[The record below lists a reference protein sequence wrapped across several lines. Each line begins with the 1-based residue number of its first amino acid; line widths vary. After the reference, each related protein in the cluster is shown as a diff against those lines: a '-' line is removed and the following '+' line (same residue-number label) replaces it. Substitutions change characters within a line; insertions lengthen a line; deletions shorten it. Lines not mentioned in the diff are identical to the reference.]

1 MCVVE
6 PSLDVCV
13 TLGGTAPPAE
23 GAPAPSR
30 WRSPTRQGLLRRG
43 AGRGGGELVRRRLQ
57 DPCRGVARSIAVLAF
72 SAVGAAGVSG
82 CSYDE
87 SCARSYTCHPL
98 PGEKPPVLPASPC
111 DGDPAAAPAK
121 DGCGVFVSAQ
131 QGNDAN
137 PGTKGAPVKTL
148 QHAIGLAAH
157 GRGDGK
163 PPTRRVYACGESFEE
178 EITLPSGVDLW
189 GGRRC
194 EDGDWSY
201 VWSFGGPD
209 EPTVIAPPAGIPLRI
224 VEGDDLRSIPGN
236 DAASMVF
243 GVRAVAADAS
253 APDGK
258 SSIAMILSPGTRAIV
273 RDSAIVAGNGKDGEP
288 GEDAPSER
296 AQDGEPGNDGTDA
309 CTTDFATGA
318 LPVVTVCDD
327 GTESVGGYGGD
338 GGLESGG
345 DGEPGQPEPA
355 ANPEG
360 KGLAGTGA
368 GSSPCTLGK
377 DGADGADGGR
387 AGGAVGAGYLG
398 RDGWIGVRGEDGKR
412 GGGGQGGGGGGGSK
426 GRSDMSACRAGG
438 PQGGAAGGSGGG
450 GGCGGRGGKGGGYGG
465 SSIGIVA
472 LQGSALTLKAT
483 EITAG
488 NGGQGGAG
496 GRGQLG
502 GLGASYGQGGTHALA
517 DELLK
522 ACNGGSGGRGG
533 RGGDAGG
540 GIGGS
545 SYGVAFVGAFVSLDP
560 GMIVRVGDGANG
572 GPGGNATPGDDRG
585 QGQAGDAM
593 AYRPFDA
600 PDPGPAQ

>member
-1 MCVVE
+1 M
-6 PSLDVCV
+6 
-13 TLGGTAPPAE
+13 
-23 GAPAPSR
+23 
-30 WRSPTRQGLLRRG
+30 
-43 AGRGGGELVRRRLQ
+43 RRRLQ
-57 DPCRGVARSIAVLAF
+57 DRCRGVARSIAVVAL

-87 SCARSYTCHPL
+87 SCARSFTCHPL
-98 PGEKPPVLPASPC
+98 PGEMPPVLPASPC

-121 DGCGVFVSAQ
+121 DGCGVFVSASS
-131 QGNDAN
+131 GDDGN

-163 PPTRRVYACGESFEE
+163 PPTRRVYACGGSFEE

-201 VWSFGGPD
+201 AWSFGGPD
-209 EPTVIAPPAGIPLRI
+209 EPTIIAPPAGIPLRL
-224 VEGDDLRSIPGN
+224 VEGDDLRDIPGN
-236 DAASMVF
+236 DATSMVF

-258 SSIAMILSPGTRAIV
+258 SSIAMILSPGTQAIV

-296 AQDGEPGNDGTDA
+296 AINGAPGNHGADA
-309 CTTDFATGA
+309 CTADVAAGA
-318 LPVVTVCDD
+318 LPAVTVCDD
-327 GTESVGGYGGD
+327 GIESTGGYGGD

-355 ANPEG
+355 VNPGG
-360 KGLAGTGA
+360 KGLAGAGA
-368 GSSPCTLGK
+368 GSSACTPGK
-377 DGADGADGGR
+377 DGAEGADAGR
-387 AGGAVGAGYLG
+387 AAGAVGAGYLSESY
-398 RDGWIGVRGEDGKR
+398 GWIGVQGEEGKR
-412 GGGGQGGGGGGGSK
+412 GGVGQGGGGGGGGK
-426 GRSDMSACRAGG
+426 GRSDMIGCRASG

-450 GGCGGRGGKGGGYGG
+450 GGCGGQGGKGGGYGG

-472 LQGSALTLKAT
+472 LQGSALTLEAT

-502 GLGASYGQGGTHALA
+502 GTGNAGGYGGRELATDLLPGCSGGR
-517 DELLK
+517 
-522 ACNGGSGGRGG
+522 GGRGG

-545 SYGVAFVGAFVSLDP
+545 SYGVAFVGASLSLDP
-560 GMIVRVGDGANG
+560 GVFVQFGQGAQG
-572 GPGGNATPGDDRG
+572 GPVGNAAPGDDRG
-585 QGQAGDAM
+585 RGEPGDGM

-600 PDPGPAQ
+600 PAPGPAQ

>member
-1 MCVVE
+1 MRVVE

-23 GAPAPSR
+23 GVRAVPVAVPAEQAGLFR
-30 WRSPTRQGLLRRG
+30 WG
-43 AGRGGGELVRRRLQ
+43 AGRGGGKLVRRRLQ
-57 DPCRGVARSIAVLAF
+57 DRCRGVARSVAVLAL

-87 SCARSYTCHPL
+87 SCARSFTCHPL

-121 DGCGVFVSAQ
+121 DGCGVFVSASS
-131 QGNDAN
+131 GDDGN

-163 PPTRRVYACGESFEE
+163 PPTRRVYACGGSFEE

-201 VWSFGGPD
+201 AWSFGGPD
-209 EPTVIAPPAGIPLRI
+209 EPTVIAPPDGIPLRI
-224 VEGDDLRSIPGN
+224 VEGDDLRAIPGN
-236 DAASMVF
+236 DATSMIF
-243 GVRAVAADAS
+243 GVHAVAADAS
-253 APDGK
+253 APDRK

-296 AQDGEPGNDGTDA
+296 AQDGEPGNHGAHA
-309 CTTDFATGA
+309 CTADFAMGA
-318 LPVVTVCDD
+318 LPVVTACDD
-327 GTESVGGYGGD
+327 GTESLGGYGGD
-338 GGLESGG
+338 GGLDAGG
-345 DGEPGQPEPA
+345 DGEPGQPMPA

-368 GSSPCTLGK
+368 GSGPCAPGK
-377 DGADGADGGR
+377 DGAEGADGGR
-387 AGGAVGAGYLG
+387 AAGAVGAGYLG

-412 GGGGQGGGGGGGSK
+412 GGVGQGGGGGGGGK
-426 GRSDMSACRAGG
+426 GRDGTIACRAGRL
-438 PQGGAAGGSGGG
+438 QGGAAGGSGGS
-450 GGCGGRGGKGGGYGG
+450 GGCGGRGGTGGGYGG

-488 NGGQGGAG
+488 DGGQGGAG

-502 GLGASYGQGGTHALA
+502 GGGWG
-517 DELLK
+517 
-522 ACNGGSGGRGG
+522 GGSGGTHTETEMLPACPGGRGGNGG

-545 SYGVAFVGAFVSLDP
+545 SYGVAFVGASLSLDP
-560 GMIVRVGDGANG
+560 DVFVQFGQGAQG
-572 GPGGNATPGDDRG
+572 GPGGNAAPDDDRG
-585 QGQAGDAM
+585 QGQTGNNM